1 MKTMYT
7 TSATAQG
14 GRKGRVATPDGKLD
28 LQLSMPKEMGGDGGE
43 GTNPEQLF
51 ASGYSACFLSAVE
64 LVAKKKGISTENAK
78 LTAEVSIGKSE
89 DGSLQLSA
97 KLQLSVPGA
106 DKSQVEK
113 LLEEAHQVCPY
124 SRATRGNIEVDLQ
137 AV

>member
-7 TSATAQG
+7 TSATAEN

-28 LQLSMPKEMGGDGGE
+28 LQLSMPKEMGGDGGP

-64 LVAKKKGISTENAK
+64 LVAKKKGIPVDNGK
-78 LTAEVSIGKSE
+78 LTAEISIGKND
-89 DGSLQLSA
+89 DGSLQLAA
-97 KLQLSVPGA
+97 KLQLSVPGLEQ
-106 DKSQVEK
+106 SQIEE
-113 LLEEAHQVCPY
+113 LLQEAHQVCPY
-124 SRATRGNIEVDLQ
+124 SRATRNNIDVELA